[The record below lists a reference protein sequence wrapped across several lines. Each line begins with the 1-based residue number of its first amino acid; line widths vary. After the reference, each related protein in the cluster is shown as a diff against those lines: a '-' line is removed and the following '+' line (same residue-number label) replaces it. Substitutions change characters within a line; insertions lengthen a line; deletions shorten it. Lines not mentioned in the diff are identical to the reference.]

1 MNQNDWEYVVKP
13 QIQEMDNLFNVF
25 EPGTNEDIDEL
36 RAEQRAYLDVTFEFD
51 VVKHKA
57 LVLSYI
63 QRYNQ
68 AMFDHYERFQ
78 LGRSRKNFK

>member
-25 EPGTNEDIDEL
+25 EHGTNEDIDEL
-36 RAEQRAYLDVTFEFD
+36 RIEQRVYLEPTFRFD
-51 VVKHKA
+51 TVKHRA
-57 LVLSYI
+57 LVLAYV

-68 AMFDHYERFQ
+68 AMFNHYEKYQ
-78 LGRSRKNFK
+78 LGRTRKDK

>member
-51 VVKHKA
+51 VVKHRP

-68 AMFDHYERFQ
+68 AMFDNYERFS
-78 LGRSRKNFK
+78 LGRSRKTDK

>member
-13 QIQEMDNLFNVF
+13 QIQEMDNLFRVF

-36 RAEQRAYLDVTFEFD
+36 RIEQRVYLDPTFRFD
-51 VVKHKA
+51 TVKHRA
-57 LVLSYI
+57 LVLAYI

-68 AMFDHYERFQ
+68 AMFDNYERFS
-78 LGRSRKNFK
+78 LGRSRKTDK

>member
-25 EPGTNEDIDEL
+25 EHGTNEDIDEL
-36 RAEQRAYLDVTFEFD
+36 RIEQRVYLDPTFRFD
-51 VVKHKA
+51 TVKHRA
-57 LVLSYI
+57 LVLAYI

-68 AMFDHYERFQ
+68 AMFDNYERFS
-78 LGRSRKNFK
+78 LGRSRKTDK